1 MRLKN
6 KDCSVYF
13 PFSSFSFLL
22 LVGHHLCHAETE
34 VKAEAVVE
42 AVTEVVAQAN
52 DTMSS
57 EENNDAKNDTMSS
70 YVSLYV
76 ICFLFRPY
84 VLRGYVFIPRFCVD
98 LS

>member
-1 MRLKN
+1 M
-6 KDCSVYF
+6 
-13 PFSSFSFLL
+13 
-22 LVGHHLCHAETE
+22 
-34 VKAEAVVE
+34 E

-57 EENNDAKNDTMSS
+57 EENNDTKNDKMSS

-84 VLRGYVFIPRFCVD
+84 VLRVCVFIPRFCVD